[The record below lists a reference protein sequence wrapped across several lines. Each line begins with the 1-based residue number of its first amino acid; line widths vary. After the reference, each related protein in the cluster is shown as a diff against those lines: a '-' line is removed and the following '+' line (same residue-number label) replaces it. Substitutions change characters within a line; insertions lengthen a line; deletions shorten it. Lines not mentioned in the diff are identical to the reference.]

1 MYVYAIIY
9 TFKECHTMK
18 RIILGLAVVSTFL
31 MMICAICTMV
41 DSHPVVIS
49 VIAVS
54 ILIVLAVNEKPFREG
69 HDFID
74 KYVEKRV

>member
-1 MYVYAIIY
+1 
-9 TFKECHTMK
+9 MK

-49 VIAVS
+49 VMAVS

-74 KYVEKRV
+74 KYVETKVH

>member
-1 MYVYAIIY
+1 
-9 TFKECHTMK
+9 MK

-31 MMICAICTMV
+31 MIVCAICTMV
-41 DSHPVVIS
+41 NSHPVVIS
-49 VIAVS
+49 VMAVAG
-54 ILIVLAVNEKPFREG
+54 LIVLAVNEKPFREG

>member
-1 MYVYAIIY
+1 
-9 TFKECHTMK
+9 MK

-49 VIAVS
+49 VMAVA
-54 ILIVLAVNEKPFREG
+54 ILVVLAVNEKPFREG

-74 KYVEKRV
+74 KYVETKAH

>member
-1 MYVYAIIY
+1 
-9 TFKECHTMK
+9 MK

-41 DSHPVVIS
+41 NSHPVVIS
-49 VIAVS
+49 VITV
-54 ILIVLAVNEKPFREG
+54 ILLIVMAVNEKPFREG
-69 HDFID
+69 HDFIG

>member
-1 MYVYAIIY
+1 MIY
-9 TFKECHTMK
+9 TYKECHTMK

-41 DSHPVVIS
+41 NSHPVVIS
-49 VIAVS
+49 VITV
-54 ILIVLAVNEKPFREG
+54 ILLIVMAVNEKPFREG

>member
-1 MYVYAIIY
+1 MN
-9 TFKECHTMK
+9 
-18 RIILGLAVVSTFL
+18 RIILGIAVVSTIL

-41 DSHPVVIS
+41 AAHPVVI
-49 VIAVS
+49 VVLAAAL
-54 ILIVLAVNEKPFREG
+54 LIVLAVNEKPFREG

>member
-1 MYVYAIIY
+1 
-9 TFKECHTMK
+9 MK

-49 VIAVS
+49 VIAVAL
-54 ILIVLAVNEKPFREG
+54 LIVLAINKKPFQEG

-74 KYVEKRV
+74 KYVETKAH

>member
-1 MYVYAIIY
+1 MIY
-9 TFKECHTMK
+9 TYKECHAMK

-49 VIAVS
+49 VMAIV

-74 KYVEKRV
+74 KYVETKAH

>member
-1 MYVYAIIY
+1 
-9 TFKECHTMK
+9 MK

-49 VIAVS
+49 VIAIV

>member
-1 MYVYAIIY
+1 
-9 TFKECHTMK
+9 MK

-41 DSHPVVIS
+41 NSHPVVIS
-49 VIAVS
+49 IMAVAG
-54 ILIVLAVNEKPFREG
+54 LIVMAVNEKPFREG

-74 KYVEKRV
+74 KYVEKHIEVK

>member
-1 MYVYAIIY
+1 
-9 TFKECHTMK
+9 MK

-41 DSHPVVIS
+41 NSHPVVIS
-49 VIAVS
+49 VMAVAG
-54 ILIVLAVNEKPFREG
+54 LIVLAVNEKPFREG

-74 KYVEKRV
+74 KYVEKHIEVK

>member
-1 MYVYAIIY
+1 
-9 TFKECHTMK
+9 MK
-18 RIILGLAVVSTFL
+18 RIILGLVVVSTFL

-49 VIAVS
+49 VMAVS

-74 KYVEKRV
+74 KYMETKAH

>member
-1 MYVYAIIY
+1 
-9 TFKECHTMK
+9 MK

-49 VIAVS
+49 VIAIV

-74 KYVEKRV
+74 KYMETKVH

>member
-1 MYVYAIIY
+1 
-9 TFKECHTMK
+9 MK

-74 KYVEKRV
+74 KYMETKVH

>member
-1 MYVYAIIY
+1 MIY

>member
-1 MYVYAIIY
+1 
-9 TFKECHTMK
+9 MK

>member
-1 MYVYAIIY
+1 
-9 TFKECHTMK
+9 MK

-54 ILIVLAVNEKPFREG
+54 ILSVLAVNEKPFREG

-74 KYVEKRV
+74 KYMETKVH

>member
-1 MYVYAIIY
+1 
-9 TFKECHTMK
+9 MK

-31 MMICAICTMV
+31 MMICAICTMAV
-41 DSHPVVIS
+41 SHPVVIS
-49 VIAVS
+49 VMSVALLV
-54 ILIVLAVNEKPFREG
+54 VLAINEKPFREG

>member
-1 MYVYAIIY
+1 MIY
-9 TFKECHTMK
+9 TYKECHTMK

-49 VIAVS
+49 VITVVL
-54 ILIVLAVNEKPFREG
+54 LIVMAVNEKPFREG

>member
-1 MYVYAIIY
+1 MIY
-9 TFKECHTMK
+9 TYKECHTMK

-31 MMICAICTMV
+31 IIICAICTMV

-49 VIAVS
+49 VMAVAG
-54 ILIVLAVNEKPFREG
+54 LIVLAVNEKPFREG

>member
-1 MYVYAIIY
+1 
-9 TFKECHTMK
+9 MK

-31 MMICAICTMV
+31 IMVCAICTMV
-41 DSHPVVIS
+41 NSHPVVIS
-49 VIAVS
+49 VMAVAG
-54 ILIVLAVNEKPFREG
+54 LIVLAVNEKPFREG